1 MDLQKKYLI
10 KNQGESICTSF
21 MYNCKCNRSNVEKLE
36 TNDLQCYFNTPVLN
50 LMMVDLVRFIKNL
63 KKENSCCP

>member
-50 LMMVDLVRFIKNL
+50 LMMLDLLGSL
-63 KKENSCCP
+63 KI